1 MLRVLR
7 RARQRLTGVSVV
19 YLLAS
24 VVTSVRVSVTRSVYV
39 SSRPSGRRMT
49 MSYAPTLAGKRTVPR
64 AGPIALG
71 QSCGPLG
78 TPAKYKSMWLPLELR
93 DIPSG
98 SRQLKVR
105 LVVAT
110 MYSDGPLS
118 RAEANQ
124 ESRYSPRIK
133 GKESLTAWY
142 LVVSGG
148 DWLAQA
154 GDEHASRRIPTTGGG
169 TKCVIDPSRGD
180 ARLLGRRRT
189 QARPCRPFVTAST
202 AASAK
207 SSTAPTAART
217 LCSKRNRAGRRYGS
231 GVERDGPEGRG
242 GNGGVPAPTAV
253 GADAREGR
261 AQRLPAS
268 AARTPLGYP
277 NPCSQPGP
285 CAYPAACSSEA
296 SFPFSYAH
304 ARPNRSRLSCGRP
317 ARQRKGGGRSPCPAR
332 GTTLRFLE
340 SDHRPAA
347 SSACWAARPRTSSM
361 NPFRTAP
368 SVEHVVDA
376 SSDRSLRRTRPRSP
390 SDARV
395 VARSTKRT
403 RPHP

>member
-110 MYSDGPLS
+110 MYRDGTAPAWS
-118 RAEANQ
+118 VTGPRGEAAMV
-124 ESRYSPRIK
+124 
-133 GKESLTAWY
+133 ESLPR
-142 LVVSGG
+142 
-148 DWLAQA
+148 Q
-154 GDEHASRRIPTTGGG
+154 
-169 TKCVIDPSRGD
+169 PS
-180 ARLLGRRRT
+180 
-189 QARPCRPFVTAST
+189 V
-202 AASAK
+202 
-207 SSTAPTAART
+207 
-217 LCSKRNRAGRRYGS
+217 
-231 GVERDGPEGRG
+231 
-242 GNGGVPAPTAV
+242 
-253 GADAREGR
+253 ADAREGR

-268 AARTPLGYP
+268 AARTPLRYP

-304 ARPNRSRLSCGRP
+304 ARPNGSRLSCGRP

-347 SSACWAARPRTSSM
+347 SSACWAARPRTSPM